1 MRNALMASAMAVMA
15 AGLLAGCSSTAAP
28 RSDSEAAVLS
38 ANTSAAIDT
47 FTAKDSTLQEL
58 LNKSVGYAVFPEI
71 GKAGFVVGGSYG
83 KGEVYQ
89 NGRRIGYAD
98 VTQATF
104 GLQAGAQSYSELLI
118 FMKQSDM
125 DNFTSGKE
133 YTMSADVSAV
143 ALTAGAGKTADPTKG
158 IIAFVDTKGGLMAE
172 AAIGGQRLRFHPE

>member
-83 KGEVYQ
+83 KGEVY
-89 NGRRIGYAD
+89 
-98 VTQATF
+98 
-104 GLQAGAQSYSELLI
+104 
-118 FMKQSDM
+118 
-125 DNFTSGKE
+125 
-133 YTMSADVSAV
+133 
-143 ALTAGAGKTADPTKG
+143 
-158 IIAFVDTKGGLMAE
+158 
-172 AAIGGQRLRFHPE
+172 